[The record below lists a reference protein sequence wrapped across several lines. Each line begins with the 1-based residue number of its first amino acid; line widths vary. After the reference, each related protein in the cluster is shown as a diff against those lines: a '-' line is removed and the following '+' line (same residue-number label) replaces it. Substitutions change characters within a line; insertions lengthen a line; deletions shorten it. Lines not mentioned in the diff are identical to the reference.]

1 MVEVDPLQDAI
12 ESAELFT
19 DVALADPLSAVLVA
33 LGGLLTA
40 VAVAVFGGLSAG
52 GLVSYFLRLLERPDR
67 PD

>member
-12 ESAELFT
+12 ESAKLFT
-19 DVALADPLSAVLVA
+19 DVALSDPLSAVLVA

-52 GLVSYFLRLLERPDR
+52 GLVSYVLRLLERPDR

>member
-19 DVALADPLSAVLVA
+19 DVVLAGPLSAVLVA
-33 LGGLLTA
+33 LGGLLTG
-40 VAVAVFGGLSAG
+40 VAVMAFGGLSAG
-52 GLVSYFLRLLERPDR
+52 GAVSFVLRLFEQPDR